1 MAVAYVLQ
9 PRVTVEFQEE
19 PSADMLDAISVRL
32 WRYQARSLHLAV
44 SWLPAKW
51 DDPRHVP
58 ELAKAL
64 TPSLEAFIFD
74 VRWNGNPTT
83 PWATSVM
90 CSRRARI

>member
-44 SWLPAKW
+44 SWLPQNGTILGTC
-51 DDPRHVP
+51 R
-58 ELAKAL
+58 
-64 TPSLEAFIFD
+64 SLQK
-74 VRWNGNPTT
+74 R
-83 PWATSVM
+83 
-90 CSRRARI
+90 